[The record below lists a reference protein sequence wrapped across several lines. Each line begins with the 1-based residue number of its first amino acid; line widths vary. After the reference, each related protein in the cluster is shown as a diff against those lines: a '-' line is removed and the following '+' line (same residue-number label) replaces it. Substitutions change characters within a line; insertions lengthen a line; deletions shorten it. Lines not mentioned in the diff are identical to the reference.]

1 MRMTLTPTERLTGAT
16 RMFVASAGV
25 IALPR
30 KTRGVALISILLVV
44 VIATVLG
51 VKMTTEQ
58 HFSINR
64 ARNYFDQGKVR
75 QYALGGEELARQILY
90 KDFADNPQ
98 KDVLTEEWAST
109 ELKFEF
115 EDGAIEMSIEDL
127 QGKFNLNSLVASS
140 PARLDGGSNANAIPQ
155 SANDTETEQAQD
167 NPRGN
172 LPGSGRRPGNAASA
186 EMAMTRFRVLL
197 NQQGIDPV
205 FADRIRDWIDIN
217 QDVTQLGA
225 EDFDYL
231 GLDRPYR
238 TADTPMFDL
247 TELRLI
253 LDIDPL
259 TFSVLEPLVTTLPAS
274 VNLINVNTAPSVVIQ
289 AIAGNGLSPELAEVF
304 TVNRNETEGFD
315 SVEAFLQDDSL
326 AGQGISP
333 DGLSVQSGFFKV
345 SVRARVDD
353 RFGYL
358 TSIIQRNPTDGSMRV
373 IYRDA
378 SKKIY
383 PVVASN
389 TEASAS

>member
-155 SANDTETEQAQD
+155 SANDTENQQTED

-172 LPGSGRRPGNAASA
+172 LPGSGRRPRNAASA

>member
-1 MRMTLTPTERLTGAT
+1 MSAAKT
-16 RMFVASAGV
+16 RFVAQPHKA
-25 IALPR
+25 
-30 KTRGVALISILLVV
+30 RGVALISILLVV

-64 ARNYFDQGKVR
+64 ARNYFDQGKVH

-90 KDFADNPQ
+90 KDFTDNPQ
-98 KDVLTEEWAST
+98 KDVLTEAWASP

-115 EDGAIEMSIEDL
+115 EDGEIEMSIEDL
-127 QGKFNLNSLVASS
+127 QGKFNLNSLIDAPSAQFSRRVNGNRPDIENDQTADNARRNSTENSS
-140 PARLDGGSNANAIPQ
+140 GVV
-155 SANDTETEQAQD
+155 
-167 NPRGN
+167 
-172 LPGSGRRPGNAASA
+172 NAASA
-186 EMAMTRFRVLL
+186 ALAMKRFRSLL

-205 FADRIRDWIDIN
+205 FADRIRDWIDNN

-231 GLDRPYR
+231 GLERPYR
-238 TADTPMFDL
+238 TGDTPMFDL
-247 TELRLI
+247 TELFLV
-253 LDIDPL
+253 LDIDAR
-259 TFSVLEPLVTTLPAS
+259 TFSMLEPLVTTLPAGVS
-274 VNLINVNTAPSVVIQ
+274 LINVNTAPSGVIQ
-289 AIAGNGLSPELAEVF
+289 AIAGSALSPELAENF
-304 TVNRNETEGFD
+304 TVNRNEREGFD
-315 SVEAFLQDDSL
+315 SVESFLQDDSL

-358 TSIIQRNPTDGSMRV
+358 TSIIQRNSIDGSMRV

-383 PVVASN
+383 PVVSAID
-389 TEASAS
+389 TEATSS